1 MLNNKFI
8 VNSTLSLITSTIVL
22 IVIFSISIVVYE
34 KHHLVTYYTLIMILS
49 MIPNLILSPFVGAII
64 DKYNNKERFIWVGIV
79 GASFTVL
86 TIYLLIN
93 FKVKLFNPLIL
104 INIFFGAFFLVMF
117 RPALSAIASQE
128 ICMKDMGKASSFI
141 QVVNT
146 VPSYL
151 CPIISTFLLTLY
163 SFTKI
168 INITFII
175 QMIFM
180 ILTLGFILKQKSTN
194 LSNIRIKQSNVAI
207 DSHFIK
213 DLTETYL
220 YVKKHAYSSL
230 LLLLLF
236 VVFIFSCFEVTAIP
250 ALLEI
255 YGKSELSL
263 VLIIAGTGMILGNA
277 LFMFVKVPKNP
288 ILSIL
293 LLTIIVSILLFS
305 AAFYKSTLF
314 IKSFAFLFF
323 LGFGIIFCLINTIV
337 QSVFDK
343 EIIGRV
349 QALINTIYALGFI
362 TASIICG
369 PIIDIIIP
377 SFINKFNLFNIYSS
391 SKIDSINLFWILIS
405 LFTISTNFL
414 FLQINSLKI
423 LQSVYKKRSS

>member
-1 MLNNKFI
+1 
-8 VNSTLSLITSTIVL
+8 
-22 IVIFSISIVVYE
+22 
-34 KHHLVTYYTLIMILS
+34 
-49 MIPNLILSPFVGAII
+49 
-64 DKYNNKERFIWVGIV
+64 
-79 GASFTVL
+79 
-86 TIYLLIN
+86 
-93 FKVKLFNPLIL
+93 
-104 INIFFGAFFLVMF
+104 MF

-377 SFINKFNLFNIYSS
+377 SFINKFNLFNIYSC